1 MAAPWIADDWLWAVI
16 EPLLPVRVPGTPGPA
31 RMDDRRAGPL
41 RVGVGPD
48 GKVRRTISVPGTGIY
63 DTEIIGRANKP
74 ANPTDRPSSDVQP
87 PPPPPVGS
95 RQIEPLVLEHPI
107 TAKGHTVTFDGW
119 WIDIQRTGITARLAA
134 KVNSF
139 DSTRIPLDRLVR
151 VEWKQPSMLVNGHL
165 RFVVADEE
173 PSAHGSVVAAA
184 DPKTVLVTKQQVER
198 FERLRAALSEALG
211 SDRTPHPS
219 DTANPARTDIDDTDL
234 PPGDCAVATP
244 PAAPPGWYPDP
255 LFPALCAG
263 GTGRVGPHTLPRN
276 ADIAARDSSPRRRL
290 GAATTSSTR
299 TLEVSK

>member
-1 MAAPWIADDWLWAVI
+1 MVQFRKSKKFG
-16 EPLLPVRVPGTPGPA
+16 PVRFTVSKKGLGA
-31 RMDDRRAGPL
+31 SVGAGPL

-74 ANPTDRPSSDVQP
+74 ANPTDRPPPHVHP
-87 PPPPPVGS
+87 PPPPPVEP

-107 TAKGHTVTFDGW
+107 TAKGHTGTVTFDGW

-134 KVNSF
+134 KINSF
-139 DSTRIPLDRLVR
+139 DSTPIPLDRLVR
-151 VEWKQPSMLVNGHL
+151 VEWKQPTMLVNGHL

-173 PSAHGSVVAAA
+173 PSAHGSVAAAA
-184 DPKTVLVTKQQVER
+184 DPNTVLVTKQQVER

-211 SDRTPHPS
+211 SDRTPRS
-219 DTANPARTDIDDTDL
+219 ADTANPAGTDIDDTGL

-255 LFPALCAG
+255 TVPSTLRWWD
-263 GTGRVGPHTLPRN
+263 GTSWTPHN
-276 ADIAARDSSPRRRL
+276 APQR
-290 GAATTSSTR
+290 
-299 TLEVSK
+299 